1 MVFVE
6 ALLCHQDSCGCIY
19 DLSFLVIFFLIIFCD
34 FITLVGAFYA
44 DVICSLFLFQATSA
58 LDTHTER
65 NILRSFERV
74 CANRTTIVVAHRL
87 STIIHADQILVID
100 DGVIKEQG
108 T

>member
-1 MVFVE
+1 MRRPF
-6 ALLCHQDSCGCIY
+6 Y
-19 DLSFLVIFFLIIFCD
+19 FLV
-34 FITLVGAFYA
+34 FIYVYIK
-44 DVICSLFLFQATSA
+44 ICSIVCPVAILCLNLVSFLFQATSA